1 MTSKE
6 KTVIHLL
13 LRSTRKTILIIS
25 TVLLTACSSTPASI
39 QLSPKLSVA
48 QTAQPL
54 QSKSGWSIGSQD
66 QRIAHYLIEISS
78 GDDAATLINE
88 SQSSRL
94 IIENN
99 LRKQWLKEGL
109 TYQADSPSK
118 IEIQLIKLLT
128 KVEQKNLTYEN
139 QSKIVINI
147 KLRTEN
153 KIFSKTFTSRF
164 TEEGIFTPEIKKLN
178 TQLNT
183 QLSQLLNEIIKD
195 PELNAKL
202 QQL

>member
-1 MTSKE
+1 
-6 KTVIHLL
+6 VIHLL
-13 LRSTRKTILIIS
+13 LRSTSKTILIIS
-25 TVLLTACSSTPASI
+25 AVLLTACSSTPASI
-39 QLSPKLSVA
+39 QLRPELSVV
-48 QTAQPL
+48 QTTQPL
-54 QSKSGWSIGSQD
+54 QSKSSWSIGSQD

-78 GDDAATLINE
+78 GDDVATLINE

-94 IIENN
+94 IIEKS
-99 LRKQWLKEGL
+99 LRKQWIKEGL
-109 TYQADSPSK
+109 TYQADSPAK
-118 IEIQLIKLLT
+118 IEVQLIKLLA
-128 KVEQKNLTYEN
+128 KVEQKNLTYKN
-139 QSKIVINI
+139 HSKIVINI

-164 TEEGIFTPEIKKLN
+164 TKEGIFTPEIKALSA
-178 TQLNT
+178 QLNT